1 MASSLLELQDLYNE
15 ALVREIIEKTQS
27 CGLEWSATT
36 ATQYKAVQTV
46 DPDTW
51 EFSVSK
57 TQIGNLSYKYS
68 FDAKKNNA
76 TYINIQDGP
85 LPNTNRESAVKEL
98 YDTVELIVRQLGTKV
113 KEAIQIV
120 QNLQDCHS

>member
-1 MASSLLELQDLYNE
+1 MSSSLLELQDLYNE
-15 ALVREIIEKTQS
+15 ALIRELIEKTQN
-27 CGLEWSATT
+27 CGITWSAFN
-36 ATQYKAVQTV
+36 ATQYKATQTI
-46 DPDTW
+46 DTDVW

-68 FDAKKNNA
+68 FDTKKNSVS
-76 TYINIQDGP
+76 YINVQNGP

-98 YDTVELIVRQLGTKV
+98 YDTVELIVRQLGSKV
-113 KEAIQIV
+113 KEAIQLV